1 MLPPA
6 TDPTATDPTAA
17 VEAAWRTERV
27 AVVATV
33 ARRLGDLQA
42 AEDAVQEAFT
52 AAAHRWARDGVP
64 DRPGAWLTTTAWR
77 KALDAVRRDRFPVA
91 ARPGDPGQE
100 AAMSPPAPGTDPA
113 DGPDPVLDLAPVARD
128 DDVLSLILTCCHPA
142 LSTDAQV
149 ALTLRH
155 VTGLTDRQIA
165 ARFLVPEATMTKR
178 LVRARAKIRDAGIRF
193 ELPDRTRLHERLDQV
208 HATVYLLFT
217 EGYLASGPETAVRA
231 ELCDEAVWLA
241 RQLHRILPDDAET
254 TGLLALL
261 LLQHART
268 PARLDDTGRLLAYAE
283 QDRTRWDTGLA
294 DQARALLARTTRSA
308 SARLGPY
315 QLQAAIALLHV
326 TAEAEPDWATI
337 ASLYTAL
344 ARIAPSPVVEIN
356 RAVAVGRAQGPAA
369 GLAVLD
375 PIIGQGRYSTYL
387 PLLAAHADL
396 LERSGD
402 PGAADAWRHAAHHAT
417 NPDQRARLLDRAFID
432 GSPGPR

>member
-1 MLPPA
+1 VTPLP
-6 TDPTATDPTAA
+6 TDPAAA

-42 AEDAVQEAFT
+42 AEDAVQEAFA
-52 AAAHRWARDGVP
+52 AAAHRWPRDGVP

-77 KALDAVRRDRFPVA
+77 KALDAVRRDRFPVP
-91 ARPGDPGQE
+91 ARPGDPAQE
-100 AAMSPPAPGTDPA
+100 ATMSVHAHGTDPA

-142 LSTDAQV
+142 LSSDAQV

-165 ARFLVPEATMTKR
+165 ARFLVSEATMTKR

-193 ELPDRTRLHERLDQV
+193 DLPDRTRLHERLDQV
-208 HATVYLLFT
+208 HATIYLLFT
-217 EGYLASGPETAVRA
+217 EGHLASGPETAVRA

-241 RQLHRILPDDAET
+241 RQLHRLLPDDPET

-268 PARLDDTGRLLAYAE
+268 PARLDATGRLLAYAE
-283 QDRTRWDTGLA
+283 QDRARWDGDLV
-294 DQARALLARTTRSA
+294 DQARTLLARTIRGA
-308 SARLGPY
+308 PDRLGPY
-315 QLQAAIALLHV
+315 QLQAAIALLHT
-326 TAEAEPDWATI
+326 TADAEPDWA
-337 ASLYTAL
+337 AVAGLYAAL
-344 ARIAPSPVVEIN
+344 ARVAPSPVVEIN
-356 RAVAVGRAQGPAA
+356 RAVAVGRAHGPAA

-375 PIIGQGRYSTYL
+375 PIIGQGRYATYL
-387 PLLAAHADL
+387 PLLAARADL
-396 LERSGD
+396 LERTGD
-402 PGAADAWRHAAHHAT
+402 PAAADAWRDAARHAT
-417 NPDQRARLLDRAFID
+417 NPDQRAHLLGRARSA
-432 GSPGPR
+432 GS